1 MTPILEFNHVTGMD
15 RGFRLED
22 VSFAVEPG
30 YLVGIAGKNGSGK
43 TTLLHYLLDAKCS
56 YRGGIYLAGEEVHG
70 SNPENRRTRLLT
82 GKQQRIHARYMGRIA
97 FLSEEAPWL
106 FYCSARENALYYGA
120 FYESF
125 DMKLFLENM
134 KRLEV
139 SSVRQI
145 GKMSRGERMKFQL
158 AFAMAHDPVLY
169 VMDEP
174 TAGMDPMFRR
184 EFFRMIG
191 ELLIGERSL
200 VLMTTHNREE
210 LQQRMD
216 YVGILKDR
224 RLVMTRNEAM

>member
-1 MTPILEFNHVTGMD
+1 MAAVLEFRNVTGRD

-43 TTLLHYLLDAKCS
+43 TTLLHYLLDPKCRYTGS
-56 YRGGIYLAGEEVHG
+56 ICLEGQEIHRGD
-70 SNPENRRTRLLT
+70 
-82 GKQQRIHARYMGRIA
+82 GKGRGFCPGREDPHARCMERIA

-125 DMKLFLENM
+125 DMKQFLENM

-191 ELLIGERSL
+191 ELLTGERSS

-224 RLVMTRNEAM
+224 RLVMTRNETM